1 MYVQLPPTQMV
12 HIGRQPVYDRD
23 GEVYGYEL
31 LFRGAVDALSSSHA
45 SAYATSQ
52 VLLNAFTEFGIG
64 QLVGDRTCFINLT
77 RDFLVGALGVPFE
90 PGQAV
95 LEVLETI
102 TVDDAVVAGVEL
114 LAARGY
120 RIALDDFVW
129 GTGHERLLT
138 FASYVKLNIV
148 GADPVLVAETVRRCQ
163 AYPDVR
169 LVAERLESDA
179 DLAFA
184 RRLGF
189 DFFQGYVLSRPQ
201 VLSAVSRSTSRLH
214 RVSLLGALTG
224 DRVDLDQVVANVTSD
239 PALSFRVLQATNSVS
254 AGLSRKVSSVRDAVL
269 LLGARRIR
277 QWVALMIVADLAEAR
292 DDQLSTTMTR
302 ARLCQNLAERLG
314 QSGESAFTVGLLAG
328 VADLLDAPADELVS
342 RLPLTPD
349 VAEALVSGRG
359 PLGEVLTMVRAYE
372 ACDGELL
379 EHAPVSSAEL
389 AREYLAALGWSV
401 RTLDGVLGAGTRR
414 GCTRR
419 APR

>member
-1 MYVQLPPTQMV
+1 VYVQLPPTQMV

-31 LFRGAVDALSSSHA
+31 LFRGAMDALSSSHA

-52 VLLNAFTEFGIG
+52 VILNAFTEFGIG

-77 RDFLVGALGVPFE
+77 RDFLVGALAVPFE

-148 GADPVLVAETVRRCQ
+148 GADPVLVAETVRRCR

-169 LVAERLESDA
+169 LVAERLESAA
-179 DLAFA
+179 DVAFA

-239 PALSFRVLQATNSVS
+239 PALSFRVLQATNSAS
-254 AGLSRKVSSVRDAVL
+254 AGLSRNVSSVRDAVL

-328 VADLLDAPADELVS
+328 VAELLDTPADELVS
-342 RLPLTPD
+342 RLPLTAD

-414 GCTRR
+414 GSTRR

>member
-31 LFRGAVDALSSSHA
+31 LFRGAMDALSSSHA

-52 VLLNAFTEFGIG
+52 VILNAFTEFGIG

-314 QSGESAFTVGLLAG
+314 QSGECAFTVGLLAG

-342 RLPLTPD
+342 RLPLTPE

-414 GCTRR
+414 GSRPR